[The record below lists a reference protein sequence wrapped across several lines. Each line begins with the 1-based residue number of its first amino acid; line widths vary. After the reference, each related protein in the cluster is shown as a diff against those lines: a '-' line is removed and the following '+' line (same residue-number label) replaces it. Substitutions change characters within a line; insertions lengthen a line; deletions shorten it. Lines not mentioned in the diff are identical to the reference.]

1 MFSWYQKYKDG
12 WIGNVVS
19 IIGGF
24 LIALII
30 YNSLIFVLGTSTPL
44 VSVFSGSMEHDYFD
58 AQIGYQSGIFGV
70 ALEDYWGSY
79 GSWYDE
85 KGIVIEEFKE
95 FPVSGGFKKGDML
108 IVVKGDNLNVGD
120 VIVFDS
126 GYFSYPIIHRIVEI
140 SDEGI
145 KTKGDHNPV
154 ADSWVLTNE
163 QVYGKAVVVIPFVGW
178 VKVLFSEMTGLM

>member
-12 WIGNVVS
+12 WVGNVVS
-19 IIGGF
+19 ILGGF

-58 AQIGYQSGIFGV
+58 AQTGYHSGIFGV
-70 ALEDYWGSY
+70 ALDDYWVSY
-79 GSWYDE
+79 GNWYDE
-85 KGIVIEEFKE
+85 KEIGIEEFRE

-108 IVVKGDNLNVGD
+108 IVVRGDDLEVGD

-126 GYFSYPIIHRIVEI
+126 GYFSYPIIHRIIEI

-178 VKVLFSEMTGLM
+178 VKVLFSEFTGIM